1 MVSKLLG
8 TIMIVAVI
16 GTLSAVAGAS
26 AFGGLIDEKP
36 TVPRYSETCAHGH
49 NSFDCKTPQYRVD
62 IDDLQE
68 RVSALE
74 RHHKPSP

>member
-8 TIMIVAVI
+8 TVMIAAVI
-16 GTLSAVAGAS
+16 GTLSVFAGAS
-26 AFGGLIDEKP
+26 ALSESEY
-36 TVPRYSETCAHGH
+36 TAPRYSETCAHGH
-49 NSFDCKTPQYRVD
+49 NSFDCKTPQFRVD

-68 RVSALE
+68 RVIELE